1 MQRFIFSLTFL
12 VFITETP
19 MEVFNKYQEK
29 IHSKGPLYQIT
40 YNRSKKILTDV
51 TRIYKNK
58 NIKLDRPP
66 VVYFVSEGEDGE
78 IVEEDAADVGGPK
91 K

>member
-1 MQRFIFSLTFL
+1 MQRLIFSRTFL
-12 VFITETP
+12 IFITKTP
-19 MEVFNKYQEK
+19 MEVFNKYKKK

-58 NIKLDRPP
+58 NIKLDRPA